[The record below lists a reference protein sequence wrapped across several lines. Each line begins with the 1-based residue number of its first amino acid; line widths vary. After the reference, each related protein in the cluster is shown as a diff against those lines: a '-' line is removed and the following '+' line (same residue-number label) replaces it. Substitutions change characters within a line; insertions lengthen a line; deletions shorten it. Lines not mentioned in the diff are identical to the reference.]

1 MVFNVDLIT
10 WLLFWI
16 KYMDIILDKYKM
28 ANATLASSS

>member
-16 KYMDIILDKYKM
+16 KYLDIILGKYKM
-28 ANATLASSS
+28 AKAIHAGV